1 VAGEVQDGGSER
13 GRLIGYVSGSGTART
28 AKIELDRQAQLIDRE
43 CERRGF
49 QLVELVYELEP
60 ANRRSSTRPGLAY
73 ALRRI
78 SEQTASGLIVAELR
92 RLTRSAVELG
102 QIIDWL
108 GHHKARLAAATEGLD
123 TAASEGRLAAALL
136 VSVAGWERAR
146 LSERTRNGLMAAKSN
161 GRSIGR
167 PAVGDDPALSQRIR
181 EMRIAGM
188 TLQAIADRLNE
199 EGVPTI
205 RGGSLWRHS
214 SVQVAAGYRRRPR
227 RSPILPTDDSDWA
240 DDVSRES
247 RSPA

>member
-1 VAGEVQDGGSER
+1 VAGQVRHGGSEG
-13 GRLIGYVSGSGTART
+13 GRLIGYVSGYGTART
-28 AKIELDRQAQLIDRE
+28 AKTELDRQAQLIDRE

-60 ANRRSSTRPGLAY
+60 PNRKPLTRPGLAY

-78 SEQTASGLIVAELR
+78 SEHDASGLIVAELR

-108 GHHKARLAAATEGLD
+108 RRHGARLAAAAEGLD
-123 TAASEGRLAAALL
+123 TDAVEGRLAAALL
-136 VSVAGWERAR
+136 VDVSRWERSR
-146 LSERTRNGLMAAKSN
+146 LSERTRTGLMTAKSK

-167 PAVGDDPALSQRIR
+167 PAVRDNPVLSQRIVQ
-181 EMRIAGM
+181 MRSAGM

-199 EGVPTI
+199 EGVPTV
-205 RGGSLWRHS
+205 RGGLLWRHS

-227 RSPILPTDDSDWA
+227 TSLTLPDGGSDD
-240 DDVSRES
+240 
-247 RSPA
+247 